1 MTDNLTDLRNTRK
14 ADLLMVTTGEH
25 RALFGIA
32 VTVRTLVEYSKKGD
46 AFKFMVESSI
56 DELEKKLKNE
66 TLNWLK

>member
-1 MTDNLTDLRNTRK
+1 MTDKLTDLRNTRK
-14 ADLLMVTTGEH
+14 ADLLTVTPEEH
-25 RALFGIA
+25 RALIGIA
-32 VTVRTLVEYSKKGD
+32 VTVRTLVAYSKKGD

>member
-14 ADLLMVTTGEH
+14 ADLLTVTTEEH
-25 RALFGIA
+25 RALIGIA